1 MFLRKLWHKAVNS
14 MLTFPEDS
22 ISPHRYVILKRNII
36 LIMCLVCIIPL
47 ALMAGINYSLY
58 RANLESEIL
67 RPIQVMAEDTRHAFE
82 LFIEERLSTVRFI
95 AHAYTYDELHN
106 EKTLQRVLRTM
117 RSEFVG
123 FVDLGLI
130 NQDGILVSY
139 AGPYKLLGKDYSQ
152 QPSFQEASVRGVYI
166 SDVFMGYRKFPH
178 VVIAVQR
185 MAEDGSTWFIRATL
199 DTGRYEALIASMAL
213 RPEFDAFLVN
223 PDGILQTNAR
233 FYGKI
238 LEESPFDIPPGIHG
252 THTIKTIDP
261 AGKEVLVAFA
271 PVRTDYTLVL
281 VKPLS
286 VLLRSFY
293 AMKVEMLIIFGVG
306 VVAIILAVV
315 GVADVLVQRI
325 RNSDEK
331 RATAI
336 QELQHTQKLSSI
348 GRLAAGV
355 AHEINNPLAIINEKA
370 GLMQDLVG
378 LSEPFERQDRFMALT
393 DNILQSVERCRT
405 ITHRLLGFARRI
417 DVQFE
422 KLDLNGVLRD
432 TLGFLEREASYRQI
446 EMQLLLSPELP
457 PIVSDKGQLQQV
469 FLNILTNAFAAV
481 ENGGCIKI
489 RTRFEIRKKKVLV
502 SIEDN
507 GCGMDEEIRKHIFDP
522 FFSTKKGSG
531 TGLGLSITYGIINKL
546 GGTIQ
551 VNSKEGEGSTF
562 TISLPLKGNSKSS
575 EAENPADE
583 REKE

>member
-1 MFLRKLWHKAVNS
+1 MLLRKLWHKAVNA

-22 ISPHRYVILKRNII
+22 TSPHRYVVLKRNII

-58 RANLESEIL
+58 RVNLESEIL

-82 LFIEERLSTVRFI
+82 IFIEERLSTVRFI
-95 AHAYTYDELHN
+95 AHAYTQEELRDD
-106 EKTLQRVLRTM
+106 KTLQRVLGTM

-130 NQDGILVSY
+130 DREGILVGY
-139 AGPYKLLGKDYSQ
+139 AGPYDLLGKDYSG
-152 QPSFQEASVRGVYI
+152 QPSFQEVSVRGVYI

-178 VVIAVQR
+178 VVIVVQR
-185 MAEDGSTWFIRATL
+185 IAEDGSSWFVRATL
-199 DTGRYEALIASMAL
+199 DTGRYEALIASMGL
-213 RPEFDAFLVN
+213 RAEFDAFLVN
-223 PDGILQTNAR
+223 PSGVLQTNSR
-233 FYGKI
+233 FYGEI
-238 LEESPFDIPPGIHG
+238 LQDSPFPVPPGIHG
-252 THTIKTIDP
+252 TYTFQTRDP
-261 AGKEVLVAFA
+261 MGRDVLVAFA
-271 PVRTDYTLVL
+271 PIRTDYTLVI

-293 AMKVEMLIIFGVG
+293 ALKVEMLIIFGVG

-325 RNSDEK
+325 RNADEK

-370 GLMQDLVG
+370 GLMKDLVG
-378 LSEPFERQDRFMALT
+378 LSEPFEHQGRFVGLT
-393 DNILQSVERCRT
+393 ENILQSVERCRT

-422 KLDLNGVLRD
+422 RLDLNGVLQD
-432 TLGFLEREASYRQI
+432 TLGFLEREATYRQI
-446 EMQLLLSPELP
+446 DMQLHLDSTLP
-457 PIVSDKGQLQQV
+457 PIISDKGQLQQV
-469 FLNILTNAFAAV
+469 FLNILTNAFSAV
-481 ENGGCIKI
+481 ENGGRILI
-489 RTRFEIRKKKVLV
+489 HTRFDVRKKLV
-502 SIEDN
+502 MIDMEDN
-507 GCGMDEEIRKHIFDP
+507 GCGMNEEVQKHIFDP

-531 TGLGLSITYGIINKL
+531 TGLGLSITYGIIKKL
-546 GGTIQ
+546 GGDIQ
-551 VNSKEGEGSTF
+551 VRSEEGRGSTF
-562 TISLPLKGNSKSS
+562 TILLPLKEGDDPGMG
-575 EAENPADE
+575 E
-583 REKE
+583 EKV

>member
-67 RPIQVMAEDTRHAFE
+67 RPIHVMAEDTRHSFE

-95 AHAYTYDELHN
+95 AHAYTHEELQN
-106 EKTLQRVLRTM
+106 EQTLQRVLRTM

-130 NQDGILVSY
+130 NEQGALVSY
-139 AGPYKLLGKDYSQ
+139 AGPYNLLGKDYSQ
-152 QPSFQEASVRGVYI
+152 QPSFQEVSVRGVYI

-178 VVIAVQR
+178 VVIVVQR
-185 MAEDGSTWFIRATL
+185 MAEDGSIWFIRATL

-223 PDGILQTNAR
+223 PEGILQTNAR

-238 LEESPFDIPPGIHG
+238 LEKSPFDIPPGIHG
-252 THTIKTIDP
+252 TYTIKTRDP

-271 PVRTDYTLVL
+271 PVRTNYTLVL

-293 AMKVEMLIIFGVG
+293 ALKVEMLIIFGVG

-325 RNSDEK
+325 RNSDER

-378 LSEPFERQDRFMALT
+378 LSEPFEHQNRFMALT

-422 KLDLNGVLRD
+422 KLELNGILRD

-446 EMQLLLSPELP
+446 DMQLLLSPELP

-507 GCGMDEEIRKHIFDP
+507 GCGMTEETRKHIFDP

-531 TGLGLSITYGIINKL
+531 TGLGLSITYGIIKKL

-551 VNSKEGEGSTF
+551 VSSKEGEGSIF
-562 TISLPLKGNSKSS
+562 TISLPLKGDSRSS